1 MNDQIITQEILDQ
14 HVSMI
19 VDAWN
24 DNRITEDNFDDL
36 HHEVFNADYFIIG
49 RYNAKQWLKENG
61 IDVFDLIE
69 FVQDYERD
77 NFGETNT
84 QVNAESMV
92 NMFSY
97 IVGEYAVSSLGC
109 FDYDD
114 LVEYMGGLESYD
126 STGI

>member
-1 MNDQIITQEILDQ
+1 MTNSIITQEILDQ
-14 HVSMI
+14 HIAMI
-19 VDAWN
+19 VDAYN
-24 DNRITEDNFDDL
+24 DNRITEENFDDL
-36 HHEVFNADYFIIG
+36 HHEVFNTDHFIIG
-49 RYNAKQWLKENG
+49 YYNAKQWMKQHD
-61 IDVFDLIE
+61 IDAFDLID

-84 QVNAESMV
+84 QINAESMV

-114 LVEYMGGLESYD
+114 LVEYMEAL
-126 STGI
+126 